1 MCSSLSLKRPS
12 PQGKTPAGHGS
23 SRRTSPGGEG
33 ESRGQGV
40 SARWKPELFWRP
52 TQQDAV
58 REHFRDGTVRD
69 GHKPVEERK
78 QEENKKGK
86 R

>member
-1 MCSSLSLKRPS
+1 M
-12 PQGKTPAGHGS
+12 
-23 SRRTSPGGEG
+23 
-33 ESRGQGV
+33 